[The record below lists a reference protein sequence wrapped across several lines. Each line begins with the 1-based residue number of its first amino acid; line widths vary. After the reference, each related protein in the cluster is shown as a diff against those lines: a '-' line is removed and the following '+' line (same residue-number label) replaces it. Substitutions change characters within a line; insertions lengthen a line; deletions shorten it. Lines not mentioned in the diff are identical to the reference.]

1 MVMNKV
7 ENKNSTEL
15 VATDKIE
22 RYPLREIKCTLFLAD
37 NTLERHLL
45 ANANS
50 SSDKEFTYHQMAADA
65 INCNY
70 KVIVA
75 IVGIV
80 DALVYFAHS
89 YLGQAKNS
97 FDQKLNH
104 SKVGII
110 RVSHLPHV

>member
-1 MVMNKV
+1 MNKV

-22 RYPLREIKCTLFLAD
+22 RYLFREIKCTLFPAD
-37 NTLERHLL
+37 NTIERHLL

-50 SSDKEFTYHQMAADA
+50 SSGKEFTYHQMSADA

-70 KVIVA
+70 KVIV
-75 IVGIV
+75 GIV
-80 DALVYFAHS
+80 DALVCFAHS

-104 SKVGII
+104 SKVEII
-110 RVSHLPHV
+110 RVSYLPHV